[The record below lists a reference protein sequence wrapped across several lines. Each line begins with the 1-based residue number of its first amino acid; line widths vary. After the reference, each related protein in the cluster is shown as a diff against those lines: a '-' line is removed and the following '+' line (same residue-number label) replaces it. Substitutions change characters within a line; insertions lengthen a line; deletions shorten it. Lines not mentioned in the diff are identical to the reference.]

1 MLETSA
7 DPRSGRSPG
16 VWAST
21 RSADRADVL
30 GSGAAAAA
38 DDPDAVSLDEL
49 AEGRGEWPR
58 LLGEDRLPVGPL
70 QRQAR
75 VGDAVDR
82 QRRALAQV
90 ADRVPHVLRA
100 GGAVEPD
107 HLDVQGRQRGQ
118 HRLDVGAEQ
127 HLAALRQQRDRGL
140 DREGPARE
148 LERLSRPEDR
158 RLHLQ
163 DVLRGLDDDQVGAA
177 LDQALRLLG
186 EDLDQL
192 SEGDVPQGGVVARRQ
207 EAGRADRAGDEAVR
221 ARRLAG
227 DLRGPA
233 VDLRRVLAEPPF
245 VELQPAALEGVGLDH
260 LGARLEHRGVD
271 ALDHVG
277 PVEDERLVALALQT
291 AVVLLRQVELL
302 EGRAHA
308 AVEDDDT
315 LAHRPQVVALR
326 HGGEG

>member
-7 DPRSGRSPG
+7 GPSLGALAGGLATDPL
-16 VWAST
+16 
-21 RSADRADVL
+21 ADRADVL

-38 DDPDAVSLDEL
+38 DDPDAVALDEF
-49 AEGRGEWPR
+49 AERRGER
-58 LLGEDRLPVGPL
+58 LGLLGEDRLPVGPL
-70 QRQAR
+70 QRQAGVR
-75 VGDAVDR
+75 DAVDR
-82 QRRALAQV
+82 ERRGLAQV
-90 ADRVPHVLRA
+90 ADRVPHVLGA
-100 GGAVEPD
+100 GRAVEPD

-148 LERLSRPEDR
+148 LERLARPEDR

-192 SEGDVPQGGVVARRQ
+192 SEGDVPQGRVVARRQ

-221 ARRLAG
+221 ARRRAG

-233 VDLRRVLAEPPF
+233 VDLEACARRVPIR
-245 VELQPAALEGVGLDH
+245 PASAGCPGRCRSRRPRRPRR
-260 LGARLEHRGVD
+260 ASRRGR
-271 ALDHVG
+271 
-277 PVEDERLVALALQT
+277 PRS
-291 AVVLLRQVELL
+291 R
-302 EGRAHA
+302 RA
-308 AVEDDDT
+308 
-315 LAHRPQVVALR
+315 
-326 HGGEG
+326 G